1 MRIIIVGA
9 GFGGLASALLLSRE
23 HEVMVFD
30 RRPVVGGVSTKLAYD
45 GRIFE
50 IGPTWYLMNDFYDK
64 FFQEAGMQP
73 PKLIEKDPL
82 MEFIEEKR
90 IVVTKRNLRDVGA
103 ALGENPESVDR
114 LLEKSKE
121 VYDKLVGAVYKDYE
135 SFLDFLTVGLTPK
148 VWGLFGSFDRYLRKM
163 FRNELFI
170 RLLEYDS
177 LFVGTP
183 PQKLPTLL
191 GLFLTKTVMVDGP
204 LWPEGGFSNIAKKI
218 MEEAERRGVEFHLG
232 EEVKRIKANA
242 NKATAVE
249 TTKSTYPTDYVFI
262 NASFPTADIELLEK
276 PSYGEK
282 YWRKAVI
289 GPSAHLLLASGRLDA
304 EASHLVVINEWDTHF
319 DHLLGAPPPQ
329 TPSYYIHVQTMD
341 QPDWSPDG
349 RHNVFILVPAA
360 PKSDGF
366 DEQKILGLVSK
377 QLNADLRLHASL
389 RPSFFYDEYRS
400 YRGSALGLQHLMSQT
415 AWFRPKIRHRKLRNV
430 FFVGQN
436 TNPGVGVPMVLTSA
450 MLVAKNVPK
459 N

>member
-148 VWGLFGSFDRYLRKM
+148 VWGLFGSFDRYLRKC
-163 FRNELFI
+163 L
-170 RLLEYDS
+170 
-177 LFVGTP
+177 GT
-183 PQKLPTLL
+183 
-191 GLFLTKTVMVDGP
+191 
-204 LWPEGGFSNIAKKI
+204 SC
-218 MEEAERRGVEFHLG
+218 
-232 EEVKRIKANA
+232 
-242 NKATAVE
+242 
-249 TTKSTYPTDYVFI
+249 SYVF
-262 NASFPTADIELLEK
+262 
-276 PSYGEK
+276 
-282 YWRKAVI
+282 
-289 GPSAHLLLASGRLDA
+289 
-304 EASHLVVINEWDTHF
+304 
-319 DHLLGAPPPQ
+319 
-329 TPSYYIHVQTMD
+329 
-341 QPDWSPDG
+341 WSMT
-349 RHNVFILVPAA
+349 RCL
-360 PKSDGF
+360 
-366 DEQKILGLVSK
+366 
-377 QLNADLRLHASL
+377 
-389 RPSFFYDEYRS
+389 
-400 YRGSALGLQHLMSQT
+400 
-415 AWFRPKIRHRKLRNV
+415 
-430 FFVGQN
+430 
-436 TNPGVGVPMVLTSA
+436 
-450 MLVAKNVPK
+450 
-459 N
+459 